1 MKLAKVSTSHI
12 KAVTGTTFVATL
24 SSLLFGYATAV
35 ISGAVGAIEHNF
47 IAPRGL
53 SNTAADALLGL
64 TVCSALVGTI
74 IGALIARPMASL
86 LGRKRPMILAAALF
100 LISAFGSAYP
110 ELGLSPVGQMG
121 PDAIWPFNFYRMLG
135 GIAVGVASM
144 IAPMY
149 VGEFAPSAVRGQ
161 LGAYQQ
167 IAITGG
173 MTIAYFVNWGIAL
186 QGDDVWVLET
196 GWRWMMMSLAIPTM
210 AFFYLSFSVPESPSW
225 LVKKGRVDQAEK
237 QLRRS
242 AEPDEVESMLNEL
255 ASTNSDENPVPLF
268 TFGKRVVLCGVAL
281 CVFQQV
287 VGINTVLYYGPTIFE
302 TMGYHTDAAFL
313 GTLVAC
319 VVNLMSTMIV
329 VLVVDKVGRK
339 PLLIF
344 GGLTMGISMLLLG
357 ALFHSQNTGVLA
369 LVAIC
374 MFLAGFAVSF
384 GPIVWIMLTEI
395 YPAPIKGQ
403 AMSIAVAA
411 QWIANLLVS
420 GTFPLLLGNDA
431 LTASWNH
438 GFPFWLYG
446 ACGLLAAF
454 VVMRFVPETRGVDSE
469 MLAALWRRADVA
481 AEKKGTDLFVYDIET
496 GSSVADKSRASIS

>member
-35 ISGAVGAIEHNF
+35 IAGVVGAIDHNF

-64 TVCSALVGTI
+64 TVCSALVGTV
-74 IGALIARPMASL
+74 IGAVIARPMAFL
-86 LGRKRPMILAAALF
+86 LGRKRPMILAAILF
-100 LISAFGSAYP
+100 VVSAVGSAYP
-110 ELGLSPVGQMG
+110 ELGLAPIGHMG

-144 IAPMY
+144 IAPLY

-186 QGDDVWVLET
+186 QGDDVWVLDT
-196 GWRWMMMSLAIPTM
+196 GWRWMMLSLAIPAM
-210 AFFYLSFSVPESPSW
+210 AFFYLSFSVPDSPSW
-225 LVKKGRVDQAEK
+225 LVKKGRIDQATK

-242 AEPDEVESMLNEL
+242 AEAAEVESMLSEL
-255 ASTNSDENPVPLF
+255 AAEHPDEKPAPLF
-268 TFGKRVVLCGVAL
+268 TFGRRVVFCGIAL

-287 VGINTVLYYGPTIFE
+287 VGINTVLYYGPRIFE
-302 TMGYHTDAAFL
+302 TMGYHMDAAFL

-344 GGLTMGISMLLLG
+344 GGVLMGVAMLLLG
-357 ALFHSQNTGVLA
+357 SLFHSQNTGPLA
-369 LVAIC
+369 LAAIC
-374 MFLAGFAVSF
+374 LFLAGFAVSF

-403 AMSIAVAA
+403 AMSLAVTA

-420 GTFPLLLGNDA
+420 GTFPLLLGND
-431 LTASWNH
+431 LLNREWHH
-438 GFPFWLYG
+438 GFAFWVYG
-446 ACGLLAAF
+446 SCGLLAAF
-454 VVMRFVPETRGVDSE
+454 VVLSYVPETRGVDSE
-469 MLAALWRRADVA
+469 QLVALWRREDVA
-481 AEKKGTDLFVYDIET
+481 AQKFQAV
-496 GSSVADKSRASIS
+496 RP